1 MFAAMIMD
9 YDYFSVYTDKIALMA
24 PCTITA
30 QYMYEGFSRFTEILA
45 NAIDLHVMGGPKW
58 PEVVARGERILGREG
73 ILQFLA
79 AGWGDRLNWVAMKAL
94 YHYA

>member
-9 YDYFSVYTDKIALMA
+9 YEFYSVHVNKVAQMA

-30 QYMYEGFSRFTEILA
+30 LYMYEGFSRLTEILA
-45 NAIDLHVMGGPKW
+45 NQIGLYVMGGPNW

-73 ILQFLA
+73 ILGFLA
-79 AGWGDRLNWVAMKAL
+79 AGWGDRLNWVSMKAL